1 MRPAR
6 PGTATIAV
14 ALLGM
19 GLALTG
25 CAGSSQPSGSASATG
40 QAGAAAS
47 GADASQPAASPR
59 GSASGDP
66 AGTGPVASATIA
78 ASPDPAA
85 SGTPTSGT
93 PTSGTPTSGSPTS
106 GSSGSPAPGVPQA
119 ADQASQSLTLQPLG
133 ARPLSGKVIVIDPGH
148 NGGNGRAASRI
159 AQLVNIGNGTKACDT
174 TGAQTNAGYAESA
187 FTWDV
192 ANRLAALL
200 RQAGATVVL
209 TRSSN
214 TGVGPCITERAAIG
228 NRAHADA
235 AISIH
240 ADGAPTG
247 GYGFHVIE
255 PLSIGRNAAI
265 VGPSDRL
272 ARAIRATFAA
282 GTGEAYSTYTG
293 GGRALTTRS
302 DLGGLNLSTVPK
314 VFIECANMRN
324 AGDAGRLTSPVW
336 RQRAAVALAAGLTA
350 YLHGS

>member
-6 PGTATIAV
+6 PGTATFAV

-19 GLALTG
+19 TLGLAGCSASSTPAVSATATAGQTG
-25 CAGSSQPSGSASATG
+25 AAATGPAGSLPTATSPAGG
-40 QAGAAAS
+40 QAGAAGGSS
-47 GADASQPAASPR
+47 GS
-59 GSASGDP
+59 
-66 AGTGPVASATIA
+66 GPVASATVA
-78 ASPDPAA
+78 TSPGSASPGSSLPGGTA
-85 SGTPTSGT
+85 SP
-93 PTSGTPTSGSPTS
+93 SPTP
-106 GSSGSPAPGVPQA
+106 GAPAA
-119 ADQASQSLTLQPLG
+119 ADQTGQSLALQPLG
-133 ARPLSGKVIVIDPGH
+133 GRALAGKVIVIDPGH

>member
-6 PGTATIAV
+6 PGTATFAV

-19 GLALTG
+19 TLGLAGCSASSTPAVSATATAGQTG
-25 CAGSSQPSGSASATG
+25 AAATGPAGSLPTATSPAGG
-40 QAGAAAS
+40 QAGAAGGSS
-47 GADASQPAASPR
+47 GS
-59 GSASGDP
+59 
-66 AGTGPVASATIA
+66 GPVASATVA
-78 ASPDPAA
+78 TSPGSSSPGSASPGSSLPGGTA
-85 SGTPTSGT
+85 SP
-93 PTSGTPTSGSPTS
+93 SPTP
-106 GSSGSPAPGVPQA
+106 GAPAA
-119 ADQASQSLTLQPLG
+119 ADQTGQSLALQPLG
-133 ARPLSGKVIVIDPGH
+133 GRALAGKVIVIDPGH
-148 NGGNGRAASRI
+148 NGGNGRAAARI

-174 TGAQTNAGYAESA
+174 TGAQTNPGYAESA

-214 TGVGPCITERAAIG
+214 SGIGPCITERAAIG

-240 ADGAPTG
+240 ADGAPSG

-255 PLSIGRNAAI
+255 PASIGRNAAI
-265 VGPSDRL
+265 VAPSDRL
-272 ARAIRATFAA
+272 ARTIRAMFSA
-282 GTGEAYSTYTG
+282 GTGEPYSTYIG
-293 GGRALTTRS
+293 GGHALTART